1 MAKKIQITGLL
12 LPKDKISRNGVLY
25 DWDSIKA
32 IYHKLVG
39 LPLLYNHL
47 YDGEIKPIGKFI
59 KSWLKEKDDEDGIA
73 GWYYMADINPN
84 SEYVDSIL
92 RGDIN
97 KVSVQVIAKDTKPE
111 KTDDG
116 KTYTRAFVS
125 DIIEGSAVPT
135 PGFPETSMNVV
146 VKEAIENGSVINVFS
161 ENFKVTPEKGY
172 EESTRDIV
180 FTINSKKKI
189 LPLSGS
195 WNKAVDE
202 EGNDWR
208 RIGTKWGQEKIFL
221 NIIEDIKDG
230 EVIKMDKDDNEKDK
244 EPKEEDDVY
253 KILKEQ
259 EDGINEITDILEAIA
274 GKLTEL
280 EDRIQAIEGKEQE
293 PEAVA
298 EQYDGEAEEKPIEPE
313 VKKEQ
318 EPVITEKDLLQKLVE
333 LLDAI
338 NKKLDSDN
346 IVEEEQVT
354 EEDKEEEEE
363 PVNVKEEVEEEKP
376 AEEKEEESAEEPQ
389 EEDEEK
395 KKKKLPLIQEAV
407 KKEMPNSFKSEGFKA
422 VVKNL
427 MS

>member
-12 LPKDKISRNGVLY
+12 LPKNKISRNGVLY

-47 YDGEIKPIGKFI
+47 NDSEIKPIGKFI

-73 GWYYMADINPN
+73 GWYYLADINPN

-97 KVSVQVIAKDTKPE
+97 KVSVQVIAGETKQE
-111 KTDDG
+111 RTDDG
-116 KTYTRAFVS
+116 KTYVRAFVS
-125 DIIEGSAVPT
+125 DIIEGSVVPT
-135 PGFPETSMNVV
+135 PGFPETSMNVI
-146 VKEAIENGSVINVFS
+146 VKEAIENGSIISVFS
-161 ENFKVTPEKGY
+161 ENFKVNPEKGY
-172 EESTRDIV
+172 EESTRDVVISV
-180 FTINSKKKI
+180 NGKKKI
-189 LPLSGS
+189 LTLSGS
-195 WNKAVDE
+195 GDKAVDE
-202 EGNDWR
+202 EGNNWR
-208 RIGTKWGQEKIFL
+208 KIGTKWVMEKIFL
-221 NIIEDIKDG
+221 NTNEDIKDG
-230 EVIKMDKDDNEKDK
+230 EVIKMDKDNNEKDK
-244 EPKEEDDVY
+244 EPKKEEDVY
-253 KILKEQ
+253 KLLKEQ
-259 EDGINEITDILEAIA
+259 EDGMSEITDILEGIA

-280 EDRIQAIEGKEQE
+280 EDRIRAIEDKEQE
-293 PEAVA
+293 PEEVA
-298 EQYDGEAEEKPIEPE
+298 EQYDGEEEEKPKEPE

-318 EPVITEKDLLQKLVE
+318 EPVITENDLLQKLVE

-338 NKKLDSDN
+338 NKKLESDN
-346 IVEEEQVT
+346 IVEKEQVA

-395 KKKKLPLIQEAV
+395 KKKLPLIQEAV